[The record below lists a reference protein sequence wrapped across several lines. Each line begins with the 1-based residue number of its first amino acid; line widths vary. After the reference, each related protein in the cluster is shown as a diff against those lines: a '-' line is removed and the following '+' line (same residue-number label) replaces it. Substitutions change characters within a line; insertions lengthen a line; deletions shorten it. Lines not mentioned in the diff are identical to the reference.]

1 MPETDSHRG
10 VTFEEEQGFRV
21 TMIHNP
27 NHRVLDLDEAE
38 GWLQRV
44 FGCSSIS
51 IADVLS
57 RVPSVRP
64 DWPRDYSI
72 YTLIRDV
79 FFCSWD
85 LTRFVIDGKRLFG
98 TVDEPHLA
106 DFACSVE
113 GHAEAYRQLKRH
125 GIRATNSLGELGDG
139 DDPPPGPNDPAPYS
153 TLAEETGLRYHFY
166 PAGAFLV
173 DPRSA
178 PGWKL
183 PPVSDQ
189 DPLGIERCSH
199 HTILTKQPGRALRL
213 FVDALGGEVVHGGRN
228 DLLGATSIYV
238 HIGGSTIEFALPD
251 SDTTAHEDWGKTE
264 PNDAY
269 HAITWKVVDLVRA
282 ERHLAAQGVRIRA
295 RSDDTIVTEP
305 ATSLGVPW
313 GFSTTLV
320 PGDPRASDW

>member
-1 MPETDSHRG
+1 MPETDRRRG
-10 VTFEEEQGFRV
+10 VGLDEPRSFRV
-21 TMIHNP
+21 TMMHNP

-38 GWLQRV
+38 RWLQQV

-51 IADVLS
+51 IAEVLS

-72 YTLIRDV
+72 YTLIREV

-85 LTRFVIDGKRLFG
+85 LTRFVVDGKPLFG

-106 DFACSVE
+106 DFACSIE

-125 GIRATNSLGELGDG
+125 GIQVTNSLGELAVG

-153 TLAEETGLRYHFY
+153 TLADQTGIHYHFY

-178 PGWKL
+178 PGWEL
-183 PPVSDQ
+183 PPVSDE

-199 HTILTKQPGRALRL
+199 HTILTKQPDRALKL
-213 FVDALGGEVVHGGRN
+213 FVAALGGAVVREARN
-228 DLLGATSIYV
+228 ELLGATSTYV
-238 HIGGSTIEFALPD
+238 HLGGSTLEFAVPD
-251 SDTTAHEDWGKTE
+251 NGTAAHDDWVKTDPDDT
-264 PNDAY
+264 Y
-269 HAITWKVVDLVRA
+269 HAITWKVVDLGRA

-295 RSDDTIVTEP
+295 RSDETIVTDP

-320 PGDPRASDW
+320 AGDPRESG